1 MILPHKSPPSD
12 QHGVVLVSSLLLL
25 LVVTIMALS
34 MFRSFGMQER
44 IAGNVREKQR
54 ALQAA
59 TSTQL
64 YAEWWLVNSSSV
76 PLAVSSGVASSVDVV
91 CNAVVDANAGNGQVC
106 GNTMASAG
114 LTVTAPPWTA
124 ASVTYT
130 PPQMNINGVASATTC
145 ANNDCYYAKP
155 AFYITDLGL
164 LPNGQGEAYKVDAY
178 SYGLSANAIAVVEST
193 VAVGCLVCNPGGL

>member
-1 MILPHKSPPSD
+1 MLLPQQSPRSD
-12 QHGVVLVSSLLLL
+12 QYGVVLVSSLLLL

-64 YAEWWLVNSSSV
+64 YAEWWLVNASNV
-76 PLAVSSGVASSVDVV
+76 PFAVSAGVASSVDVV
-91 CNAVVDANAGNGQVC
+91 CKAVVDADTGNGQVC

-114 LTVTAPPWTA
+114 LSVTTPPWTA
-124 ASVTYT
+124 AGVAYT
-130 PPQMNINGVASATTC
+130 PPQMNVTGVASAATC
-145 ANNDCYYAKP
+145 AANDCYYRRP

-164 LPNGQGEAYKVDAY
+164 LPNGQGEAYKIDAY

>member
-1 MILPHKSPPSD
+1 MLLPQQSPRSD
-12 QHGVVLVSSLLLL
+12 QYGVVLVSSMLLL

-64 YAEWWLVNSSSV
+64 YAEWWLVNASTV
-76 PLAVSSGVASSVDVV
+76 PFAVSGGIASSVDVL
-91 CNAVVDANAGNGQVC
+91 CSAVVDANAGNGQVC

-114 LTVTAPPWTA
+114 LSVMTPPWTKA
-124 ASVTYT
+124 VAYT
-130 PPQMNINGVASATTC
+130 PPLMNITGVASAATC
-145 ANNDCYYAKP
+145 ALNDCYYKRP